1 MESDEH
7 MRLLGEATGRSQQL
21 ELCTSQI
28 LAQALLV
35 TESTARLLASKMGQA
50 AILQVLAELAGRR
63 ECGNLHPTALS
74 NWVIVAQR
82 ANRAR
87 NQVNHSPWVTDGGKE
102 VVSVLAN
109 GSMKAVPRGE
119 AELRQDIDDLTAA
132 VISAIELR

>member
-1 MESDEH
+1 MEPDEH

-21 ELCTSQI
+21 ELCTAQI
-28 LAQALLV
+28 LARALPV

-63 ECGNLHPTALS
+63 ECGTLDPTALT
-74 NWVIVAQR
+74 NWVMVAQR

-87 NQVNHSPWVTDGGKE
+87 NHVIHSPWVTDGGKE

-109 GSMKAVPRGE
+109 GSMKVVPRGE
-119 AELRQDIDDLTAA
+119 AELRQNIDDLTSA
-132 VISAIELR
+132 VLASIEIR